1 MASEDLDGS
10 SGTVYSTPVELP
22 FGEGGIAV
30 SSASTLT
37 SAVQITIGDDIW
49 VADKDETAPDANK
62 MYAVDAGCPCW
73 VRLEVSA
80 GTCTLQVV
88 PQAREK
94 YK

>member
-1 MASEDLDGS
+1 MASQNLDGS

-22 FGEGGIAV
+22 FGEGALVV

-37 SAVQITIGDDIW
+37 SAVQLTAGEDIW
-49 VADKDETAPDANK
+49 VADKDATAPSDDGF
-62 MYAVDAGCPCW
+62 YTIDAGAPCW
-73 VRLEVSA
+73 ARLAVSA